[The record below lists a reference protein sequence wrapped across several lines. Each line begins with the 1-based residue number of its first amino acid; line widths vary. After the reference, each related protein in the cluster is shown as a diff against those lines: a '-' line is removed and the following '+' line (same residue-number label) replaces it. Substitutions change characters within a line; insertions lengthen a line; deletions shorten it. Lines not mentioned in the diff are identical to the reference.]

1 MAFVFVA
8 LSLPRYLDHF
18 LSLQILF
25 VFLSLTLRKGVYLW
39 CVCACVCAR
48 VCVGYTVFTTCSAAI
63 PGSVVAFAV
72 LSLLFFPFPHLFP
85 VLQCVCARARA
96 SYPSHAI
103 KTHLQTKQ
111 STTFLR
117 TWAHAR
123 TACARAHSFH
133 KLKTHPSLTRPS
145 LKTHQVHEE
154 ALCDGVGMAMAVKQ
168 RIEARVRGL
177 NGRLASWLR
186 VLFFCCV
193 EQREHLL
200 QDVLHRPRYLHMNQS
215 KHTT

>member
-1 MAFVFVA
+1 M
-8 LSLPRYLDHF
+8 
-18 LSLQILF
+18 
-25 VFLSLTLRKGVYLW
+25 
-39 CVCACVCAR
+39 CVCVCRIHCIYYLQCCHSWICSSVCSIISVILPFPTLIPCLPMCVCAR
-48 VCVGYTVFTTCSAAI
+48 SCLLPITCNQN
-63 PGSVVAFAV
+63 
-72 LSLLFFPFPHLFP
+72 SLANQVIH
-85 VLQCVCARARA
+85 
-96 SYPSHAI
+96 H
-103 KTHLQTKQ
+103 
-111 STTFLR
+111 FLR

-133 KLKTHPSLTRPS
+133 ELKTLPSLTRPS

-200 QDVLHRPRYLHMNQS
+200 QDVFHRPRYLHINQS